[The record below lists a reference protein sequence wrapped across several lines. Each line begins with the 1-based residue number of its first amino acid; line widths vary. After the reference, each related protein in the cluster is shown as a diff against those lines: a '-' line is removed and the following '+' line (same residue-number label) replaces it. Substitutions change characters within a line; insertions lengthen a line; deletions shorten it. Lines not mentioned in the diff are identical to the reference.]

1 MHAVK
6 VIDGKPIHS
15 AHVIHQKNAAQA
27 TFGSQIQNSVYAILN
42 FTAAQ
47 QTAIVKEIWDVNMN
61 AVQMTGIAIAS
72 QISIVA

>member
-15 AHVIHQKNAAQA
+15 AHVIQQKNAAQA

-47 QTAIVKEIWDVNMN
+47 QTAIVKEI
-61 AVQMTGIAIAS
+61 
-72 QISIVA
+72 